1 MERFCDRCGS
11 LVSGNVKHCT
21 FCGAEMD
28 KKLVVSSSLDVDTD
42 SIFDNGGFEDGAAD
56 TAQSDTAP
64 IGAAQGSTEQT
75 PQDNTPQQSKV
86 QDYVP
91 FYKPQTDNRGGG
103 YIPLYTAQDTKQY
116 GEFTTLRWLG
126 MLVLSMCFGI
136 VSDIIL
142 IIWARDNSNLTRR
155 NFARAMLIIA
165 PIIRF
170 GIFMVLLVAAA
181 FILA

>member
-11 LVSGNVKHCT
+11 LVSGDVKNCT

-42 SIFDNGGFEDGAAD
+42 SIFDSDSFDDGDDSLANTVQESAVK
-56 TAQSDTAP
+56 
-64 IGAAQGSTEQT
+64 
-75 PQDNTPQQSKV
+75 TPQQSRV
-86 QDYVP
+86 QAYSSP
-91 FYKPQTDNRGGG
+91 YKPQVNNQGGE
-103 YIPLYTAQDTKQY
+103 YIPLYTAQATKQEN
-116 GEFTTLRWLG
+116 EFTTAQWLG
-126 MLVLSMCFGI
+126 TLLLAMCFGI

-165 PIIRF
+165 PIVHFAVSI
-170 GIFMVLLVAAA
+170 IFIAILA

>member
-28 KKLVVSSSLDVDTD
+28 KKLSVSSSLDVDTD
-42 SIFDNGGFEDGAAD
+42 SIFDDALE
-56 TAQSDTAP
+56 
-64 IGAAQGSTEQT
+64 
-75 PQDNTPQQSKV
+75 DNTDITAAAVQNTARAVHSNPQSSA
-86 QDYVP
+86 DDCSAVP
-91 FYKPQTDNRGGG
+91 QADQGG
-103 YIPLYTAQDTKQY
+103 YIPLYKPNNTVQESNEY
-116 GEFTTLRWLG
+116 TTTRWLG
-126 MLVLSMCFGI
+126 TLVVSMFFGI

-142 IIWARDNSNLTRR
+142 IIWARDDSNMMRR

-165 PIIRF
+165 PIVHF
-170 GIFMVLLVAAA
+170 GFFLVLLVAAA